1 LETGLAVIANP
12 ACPALRG
19 ENFSS
24 LCDIYQ
30 RMAQIGETKM
40 SVWLWIGGSAAMKR
54 IWRLVTYFLAVV
66 YFLVDL
72 IFAGLARPI
81 SEWVERHLVTRRL
94 RNWIRSLPPYP
105 SLALFSVPVIL
116 FEPIKPIAAYLAATG
131 QFLSATLTFV
141 GGELVK
147 LVLVER
153 LFNLTR
159 DKLLKIPAFAWAYRN
174 YQSARAWLE
183 ATEAWQIIRLMGRSV
198 LGHLANW
205 REKAFRSL
213 SLQRDR

>member
-1 LETGLAVIANP
+1 MSPGKI
-12 ACPALRG
+12 
-19 ENFSS
+19 SS

-30 RMAQIGETKM
+30 RMGQIGETKLRFR
-40 SVWLWIGGSAAMKR
+40 LWIGGSAAMKR

-131 QFLSATLTFV
+131 QLLSATLTFV
-141 GGELVK
+141 SGELVK

-159 DKLLKIPAFAWAYRN
+159 DKLLKIPTFAWAYRN

-198 LGHLANW
+198 RGHLANW
-205 REKAFRSL
+205 REKALRSL

>member
-1 LETGLAVIANP
+1 MSPGKI
-12 ACPALRG
+12 
-19 ENFSS
+19 SS

-30 RMAQIGETKM
+30 RMAQMGETKLGFR
-40 SVWLWIGGSAAMKR
+40 LWIGGSAAMKR

-81 SEWVERHLVTRRL
+81 SEWVERHLLTRRL

-159 DKLLKIPAFAWAYRN
+159 DKLLKIPTFAWAYRN